1 MSLKSILPWKKDGK
15 KLPIQRDAD
24 IVDNTEY
31 PLLSLQ
37 NEMNRLF
44 DDFWRN
50 PFSMRPFDAFDRMWP
65 STIGG
70 STLSGFNPNVDISE
84 TDKEIKLE
92 AELPG
97 LDEKD
102 IEISISEDVLT
113 IKGEKR
119 QENERKDSNYYFA
132 ERSYG
137 MFTRQFALPNAVDEN
152 KIEATFKKGVLTVTM
167 PKRPE
172 VVEQRKRIAVKS
184 A

>member
-1 MSLKSILPWKKDGK
+1 MSLKSILPWKRDGK
-15 KLPIQRDAD
+15 KLPIQRDAE
-24 IVDNTEY
+24 IMDNAEY
-31 PLLSLQ
+31 PQAYPLVSLQ

-44 DDFWRN
+44 EDFWRD
-50 PFSMRPFDAFDRMWP
+50 PFSLRPFETFDRMLPTSWR
-65 STIGG
+65 
-70 STLSGFNPNVDISE
+70 GFNPNVDISE

-102 IEISISEDVLT
+102 IELSISEDVLT

-119 QENERKDSNYYFA
+119 QESERKDRNYYYA

-137 MFTRQFALPNAVDEN
+137 SFTRQFPLPNSVVED
-152 KIEATFKKGVLTVTM
+152 KIEAAFHKGVLTITM

-172 VVEQRKRIAVKS
+172 AVAQRKRIAIKS

>member
-1 MSLKSILPWKKDGK
+1 MSLKSILPWKRDGK
-15 KLPIQRDAD
+15 KLPIQRDAE
-24 IVDNTEY
+24 IVDNTEYPQAY

-44 DDFWRN
+44 EDFWRD
-50 PFSMRPFDAFDRMWP
+50 PFSMRPFERLTRMGTTGW
-65 STIGG
+65 G
-70 STLSGFNPNVDISE
+70 SFNPNVDISE

-113 IKGEKR
+113 IKGEKH
-119 QENERKDSNYYFA
+119 QESERKDRNYYYA

-137 MFTRQFALPNAVDEN
+137 TFTRQFALPNAVDEN

-172 VVEQRKRIAVKS
+172 VVEQRKRIAIKS

>member
-1 MSLKSILPWKKDGK
+1 MSLKSILPWKNDGK

-31 PLLSLQ
+31 LQAHSLLSLQ

-44 DDFWRN
+44 EDFWRD
-50 PFSMRPFDAFDRMWP
+50 PFSIRPFERFTQMGTTGW
-65 STIGG
+65 
-70 STLSGFNPNVDISE
+70 SGFNPNVDISE

-102 IEISISEDVLT
+102 IEISISDDVLT
-113 IKGEKR
+113 IKGEKC
-119 QENERKDSNYYFA
+119 QESERKDRSYYFA

-137 MFTRQFALPNAVDEN
+137 SFTRQFTLPTAVDED
-152 KIEATFKKGVLTVTM
+152 KIKATFKKGVLTISM

-172 VVEQRKRIAVKS
+172 VMEQHKRIAIKS